1 MSLFRQEQPFLH
13 RQTRIDA
20 QNPGVSGATSGAA
33 NLVTVPLYNV
43 VTIPGLSAA
52 STNQGVFL
60 SNDSYQV
67 ADVRVTFGTA
77 GGASAAVTVEHLT
90 GTQASGA
97 GTAVLS
103 APMSLT
109 GAANTPVTGA
119 LLAAG
124 STNNAALQLAAGD
137 RLGLVFSGTLTAL
150 ANCVVTIYL
159 TRWQ

>member
-1 MSLFRQEQPFLH
+1 MSLFKQELPFVA
-13 RQTRIDA
+13 RTAQIDA
-20 QNPGVSGATSGAA
+20 QAPGVSGATSVAA
-33 NLVTVPLYNV
+33 KPVYIPLYNLVTVS
-43 VTIPGLSAA
+43 GLSAS
-52 STNQGVFL
+52 STNQVVFIA
-60 SNDSYQV
+60 NDSYQV

-109 GAANTPVTGA
+109 GAANTPVTGS

-124 STNNAALQLAAGD
+124 STNNAALQLNAGD
-137 RLGLVFSGTLTAL
+137 RLGIVFSGTLTGL
-150 ANCVVTIYL
+150 ANCNITIYL